1 MTLLI
6 VEDWMNWPKYVYNA
20 DYGDYADY
28 ADYAK
33 YADWASPNHFSSLSH
48 SLPQTEGNPPY
59 FKWPFGRCFS
69 FQKWNITYQWSQ
81 IGKIDPK
88 DYRRK
93 ETYRGNG
100 TKHVLH
106 VSYRLV
112 KKKQALCIT
121 SSNIVDHGEWY
132 YSANC
137 CSLTVILAIW
147 NHPQHLSTRACHLCQ
162 QPNIPNSSRKPTMST
177 LTGNLQHNIT
187 ACTQELQSSS
197 TQWSAPR
204 SQLFFTLQKAAS
216 CQAKEAQLKSGTILP
231 QRLCCRSEGCLPL
244 CRGEDEITKI
254 NFYVTRTSPLKTAVP
269 SIRTSPTIDL
279 E

>member
-1 MTLLI
+1 M
-6 VEDWMNWPKYVYNA
+6 
-20 DYGDYADY
+20 
-28 ADYAK
+28 
-33 YADWASPNHFSSLSH
+33 
-48 SLPQTEGNPPY
+48 
-59 FKWPFGRCFS
+59 R
-69 FQKWNITYQWSQ
+69 
-81 IGKIDPK
+81 
-88 DYRRK
+88 
-93 ETYRGNG
+93 NG

-147 NHPQHLSTRACHLCQ
+147 NHPQHLSTTACHLCQ

-231 QRLCCRSEGCLPL
+231 QRLCCRSEGCPLSAVGRMRLPKSTSMSL
-244 CRGEDEITKI
+244 AYHLSRQQFHQGHQRFTPEYVIKNQTKPHLRNYSFLHSHFLTSSQTKLLIPWTFFNALESYGILKIPGKQRRGIV
-254 NFYVTRTSPLKTAVP
+254 YS
-269 SIRTSPTIDL
+269 S
-279 E
+279 